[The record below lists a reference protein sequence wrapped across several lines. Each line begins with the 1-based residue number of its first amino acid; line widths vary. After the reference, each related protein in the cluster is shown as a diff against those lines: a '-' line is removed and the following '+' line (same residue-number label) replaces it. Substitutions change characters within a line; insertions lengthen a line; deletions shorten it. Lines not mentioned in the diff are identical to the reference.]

1 MEIDI
6 YLEFLRQKGVC
17 VVPGS
22 GFGQRPGTWHFR
34 YTLQHYRI
42 SAPQPTILYV
52 VHSVVR
58 SLFSHMD
65 KSLTVHVCVG
75 GGGGGG
81 GGGGEETWFNLQTN
95 RLL

>member
-1 MEIDI
+1 MW
-6 YLEFLRQKGVC
+6 YPA
-17 VVPGS
+17 VVS
-22 GFGQRPGTWHFR
+22 DRGQALGT
-34 YTLQHYRI
+34 LGIPSVKQHYCI

-65 KSLTVHVCVG
+65 KSLTVHAIISVFILG
-75 GGGGGG
+75 GGGGRR
-81 GGGGEETWFNLQTN
+81 GGEVTWFNLQTN